1 MRILRQPE
9 TRHRHSRVAEEY
21 LFRIPCV
28 QDTTTVTVQA
38 SSSVVRPNNVAES
51 EPHGPAIP
59 PSSFLGLSQETTSS
73 GFDSVDPNSP
83 ELFKQ
88 ASRSDGHGTSRS
100 RESPRAQC
108 TERHVCPAH
117 SNPIFLMPTRR
128 QTKHLPDRNRSSRP
142 DSTRS
147 SHSCPRRPTQTIWCR
162 RVPAPRTQR
171 ESTDRAGARHRYDT
185 WHSVIVRRVQA
196 DAGEQRSRC

>member
-38 SSSVVRPNNVAES
+38 SSSVVGPNNVVES
-51 EPHGPAIP
+51 EPHGPAIT

-100 RESPRAQC
+100 RECPRAQC
-108 TERHVCPAH
+108 TERHVCPAR
-117 SNPIFLMPTRR
+117 SNPIYLCCQHVAR
-128 QTKHLPDRNRSSRP
+128 QHAYQTGVNPAQTQGQHLVSSQ
-142 DSTRS
+142 
-147 SHSCPRRPTQTIWCR
+147 CPRTHRHPKQ
-162 RVPAPRTQR
+162 RT
-171 ESTDRAGARHRYDT
+171 
-185 WHSVIVRRVQA
+185 
-196 DAGEQRSRC
+196 